1 MGWNSFSKSSELW
14 FVVKNRSSLKL
25 VELARHSPLGSIA
38 QTVERRTGIP
48 KVRVQIP
55 LGPTIFPLT
64 SQYRF
69 TMFTCCPEDDS
80 N

>member
-1 MGWNSFSKSSELW
+1 MSS
-14 FVVKNRSSLKL
+14 VKLFTTNRSSLKL

-38 QTVERRTGIP
+38 QSVERRTGIP

-55 LGPTIFPLT
+55 LGPTTFPLA

-69 TMFTCCPEDDS
+69 IMFNMFNVFMCRL
-80 N
+80 